1 MFQVLY
7 ALISLFVWGSEGIF
21 DKKALNKLNIYNALV
36 LRYSA
41 VFFLVI
47 FAAIIFTEIKFPS
60 IQLIPY
66 FLFTCFIGS
75 TAIIFFF
82 KAMNQAGVSLAT
94 AIAKNYFLITIIISM
109 IFFQETLSWNQWIAV
124 LLILSAIFLLA
135 FDKKEKNFGLSKGVV
150 FALLTVVGWGAYFA
164 LIKPIVLEL
173 NPFNASLFLESTI
186 FFMILIYALATKKEL
201 KLNEKKSNL
210 LLIVSAVLLVIGS
223 IAYNYSISLIGA
235 SLTAILVAPTPII
248 TSTLARIFLKEKL
261 SKTKYIAILVS
272 VIGLTLLF
280 F

>member
-75 TAIIFFF
+75 TAIIFFLCLC
-82 KAMNQAGVSLAT
+82 V
-94 AIAKNYFLITIIISM
+94 
-109 IFFQETLSWNQWIAV
+109 
-124 LLILSAIFLLA
+124 
-135 FDKKEKNFGLSKGVV
+135 
-150 FALLTVVGWGAYFA
+150 
-164 LIKPIVLEL
+164 
-173 NPFNASLFLESTI
+173 
-186 FFMILIYALATKKEL
+186 
-201 KLNEKKSNL
+201 
-210 LLIVSAVLLVIGS
+210 
-223 IAYNYSISLIGA
+223 
-235 SLTAILVAPTPII
+235 
-248 TSTLARIFLKEKL
+248 LKEKQ
-261 SKTKYIAILVS
+261 K
-272 VIGLTLLF
+272 LLLQTNSLKF
-280 F
+280 PCKVFAGKNFSP